1 MKNTVFVLSLA
12 LLICAAALL
21 SCAVPISAQ
30 EPLRAAMLPIKTG
43 SNINHWWSG
52 DFDPGACMTE
62 LLNVK
67 LANSKRFTLID
78 KENLAAIM
86 EEHNLAIAGEVT
98 AETASK
104 IGELTGAKY
113 FISGT
118 VIEFSEVNT
127 GGGSKVALG
136 FGIGASGSSKGNKK
150 VRVKTVVKITDT
162 DSRVIVA
169 SAESM
174 KEIPVASG
182 GGSFYIAG
190 TGGGSEGGETSAS
203 GLGKGMEEVAVDLV
217 AKLESANVKEIKRVV
232 VTGYIMD
239 VDGDQI
245 YIGLDK
251 PEFKDVVKKGYSF
264 KVTREKSIKDPK
276 SLTMRTINRPV
287 GDLQVMS
294 VDGDV
299 VICKASST
307 SEPVQK
313 NDKVVTK

>member
-127 GGGSKVALG
+127 GGGSNFSL
-136 FGIGASGSSKGNKK
+136 
-150 VRVKTVVKITDT
+150 VRITDT